1 METALSLLAVGLG
14 AMALLAFRAFAATR
28 FPPAQPRFCRVSL
41 RKLGPD
47 FCDAGQGIVPKE
59 IRELASF
66 LRYGARR
73 ASFAGRY
80 LTTARRAVAGRSE
93 ERRRWASPPE
103 AVDTAMRDT
112 VFISGLY
119 SGPSPSAGLGVA
131 RSLRAALP
139 KARLMGVDYWAGSSG
154 LHHEV
159 FDATWLKPPWDL
171 IEEDLYAREVQA
183 ELDRGAL
190 WIPTLDLEVA
200 WLARSLPI
208 HPLLLAPC
216 EKALASS
223 RKPRPSVAELLPFEI
238 APSLDLS
245 ASDEEIYAFCRT
257 HSWRVWIKGP
267 YHEAVPVGDW
277 RQLER
282 ARTSMKDVWQTD
294 RLSLQV
300 HVRGYEESICL
311 AAYDGQL
318 CDALYMRKRITT
330 PEGKTWAGHVTELPP
345 ELLPPIEA
353 AVRSIGWTGGAEI
366 ELLRDVDGRL
376 WWLEWNPRFP
386 AWVHGAT
393 LAGRNLPAALVRRA
407 LGLEDGPRALSAQPE
422 FTRVVLEVPVRTGLP
437 LPLPAEPEHGPLGIH
452 GKYGASLSAIVPKL
466 VPDEPLGFAP
476 PTLSPET
483 ETDLRAIASVVAT
496 PQRLFLPRTAEATFA
511 RLPAVPPIDGI
522 SLRYAY
528 SLKTS
533 PDAEYLML
541 ARKAG
546 MLAECISL
554 LEVRRALEAGWFP
567 GDIVLNGP
575 GKWWPPT
582 ERAVDGL
589 RVVFCDSVEELERLA
604 ASGRTDRGHW
614 RDIAESAIAWARALE
629 GAAGC
634 RIRALDLGGGYHPD
648 DFARL
653 PFAEIVRAARR
664 QLRDLAEV
672 YVEPGRALTQAT
684 MAMVTSVLDVRR
696 QDGAIHEVVVD
707 ACIAE
712 LPLASVY
719 PHRFF
724 RVVEGQLLPVAR
736 GPVRVLGRICMEDDI
751 LSAGLDLPDTLAI
764 GDRLVICDAGAYE
777 RSMSYAFGRGGY
789 P

>member
-1 METALSLLAVGLG
+1 M
-14 AMALLAFRAFAATR
+14 
-28 FPPAQPRFCRVSL
+28 
-41 RKLGPD
+41 
-47 FCDAGQGIVPKE
+47 KE
-59 IRELASF
+59 
-66 LRYGARR
+66 
-73 ASFAGRY
+73 
-80 LTTARRAVAGRSE
+80 
-93 ERRRWASPPE
+93 
-103 AVDTAMRDT
+103 T

-131 RSLRAALP
+131 RSLRAAFP
-139 KARLMGVDYWAGSSG
+139 SVRLVGVDYWAGSSG

-171 IEEDLYAREVQA
+171 IEEDLYAKEVQA
-183 ELDRGAL
+183 ELDQGAL

-200 WLARSLPI
+200 WLARTLAA
-208 HPLLLAPC
+208 HPLLLAPD
-216 EKALASS
+216 EKALAPS

-245 ASDEEIYAFCRT
+245 ASDEEIYAFCRA

-267 YHEAVPVGDW
+267 YHEAVAVGDW
-277 RQLER
+277 RQLEQVR
-282 ARTSMKDVWQTD
+282 AWMREGWQTD
-294 RLSLQV
+294 RLSVQV
-300 HVRGYEESICL
+300 HVRGYEESVCL
-311 AAYDGQL
+311 AAYDGRL

-330 PEGKTWAGHVTELPP
+330 PEGKTWAGHVGELPAD
-345 ELLPPIEA
+345 LLAPIEA
-353 AVRSIGWTGGAEI
+353 AVRAIGWTGGAEI

-393 LAGRNLPAALVRRA
+393 LSGRNLPAALVRRA
-407 LGLEDGPRALSAQPE
+407 LGLPDGPRVSSAQAE
-422 FTRVVLEVPVRTGLP
+422 FTRVVLEVPVRSGIP
-437 LPLPAEPEHGPLGIH
+437 LPLPAEPEHGQLGIH
-452 GKYGASLSAIVPKL
+452 GKYGASLSAIVPML
-466 VPDEPLGFAP
+466 VPDEAP
-476 PTLSPET
+476 GAAAPTLSPET
-483 ETDLRAIASVVAT
+483 EADLRATAAAVAT
-496 PQRLFLPRTAEATFA
+496 PHRLFLPRTAEAAFGG
-511 RLPAVPPIDGI
+511 LPTVAPVDGI
-522 SLRYAY
+522 ALRYAY

-554 LEVRRALEAGWFP
+554 LEVRRALETGWRP
-567 GDIVLNGP
+567 DEIVLNGP

-589 RVVFCDSVEELERLA
+589 RVVFCDSIEELERLA
-604 ASGRTDRGHW
+604 GSSRRDGLWGVRLRIPGSRSRFGVPVDEPADFERLCAAVVALPADRDFGIHVHMASTMIGVGHW
-614 RDIAESAIAWARALE
+614 RDVAESSVAWAQAIEAASGRRVRA
-629 GAAGC
+629 
-634 RIRALDLGGGYHPD
+634 IDLGGGYHPD

-653 PFAEIVRAARR
+653 PFRDIVRFAREK
-664 QLRDLAEV
+664 LSSLTEV

-696 QDGAIHEVVVD
+696 HDGKLQEVVVD

-724 RVVEGQLLPVAR
+724 HIVNDGPVPVPR
-736 GPVRVLGRICMEDDI
+736 GPVRVLGRICMEDDV
-751 LSAGLDLPDTLAI
+751 LSQGLDLPETLKI
-764 GDRLVICDAGAYE
+764 GDRLIICDAGAYE

-789 P
+789 S